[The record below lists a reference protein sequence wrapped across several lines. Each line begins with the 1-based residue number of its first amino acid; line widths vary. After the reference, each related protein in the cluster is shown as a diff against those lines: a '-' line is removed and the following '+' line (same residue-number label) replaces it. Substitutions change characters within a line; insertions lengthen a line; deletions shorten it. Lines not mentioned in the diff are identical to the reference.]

1 MLGDFGSAADVC
13 FCELMGVVMAG
24 DRWDGKI
31 SNLNISEQAFP
42 ELHAELSKMHHKA
55 RSDRLRS
62 LALLG
67 LYSLQFSG
75 RMMAP
80 EPSGSVVP
88 PLEPNGVT
96 SQRQLLKDK
105 LLGSV

>member
-1 MLGDFGSAADVC
+1 MPGDK
-13 FCELMGVVMAG
+13 
-24 DRWDGKI
+24 WDGKI
-31 SNLNISEQAFP
+31 SNLNISVQAFP

-67 LYSLQFSG
+67 LYSLQISV
-75 RMMAP
+75 RMTTP
-80 EPSGSVVP
+80 ESSTSALP
-88 PLEPNGVT
+88 PVLPPVTLENDGIN
-96 SQRQLLKDK
+96 SKKQSLKDS

>member
-1 MLGDFGSAADVC
+1 
-13 FCELMGVVMAG
+13 MGVK
-24 DRWDGKI
+24 WDGKI
-31 SNLNISEQAFP
+31 SNLNISDQAFP

-75 RMMAP
+75 RMMTPESSALVLPSALPPEAP
-80 EPSGSVVP
+80 VDDGI
-88 PLEPNGVT
+88 T
-96 SQRQLLKDK
+96 SQRKSLKDK
-105 LLGSV
+105 LLSSV

>member
-1 MLGDFGSAADVC
+1 MPGDK
-13 FCELMGVVMAG
+13 
-24 DRWDGKI
+24 WDGKI
-31 SNLNISEQAFP
+31 SNLNISDQAFP

-80 EPSGSVVP
+80 ESSTSASP
-88 PLEPNGVT
+88 PTPVT
-96 SQRQLLKDK
+96 PEDVEINSKRVSLKST

>member
-1 MLGDFGSAADVC
+1 
-13 FCELMGVVMAG
+13 MAG
-24 DRWDGKI
+24 GKWDGKI

-67 LYSLQFSG
+67 LYSLQISG
-75 RMMAP
+75 RMTAP
-80 EPSGSVVP
+80 EPSGSGVPPVVP
-88 PLEPNGVT
+88 PVALENDGII
-96 SQRQLLKDK
+96 SQRRALKDK
-105 LLGSV
+105 LLSTV

>member
-1 MLGDFGSAADVC
+1 M
-13 FCELMGVVMAG
+13 EEKK
-24 DRWDGKI
+24 WDGKI

-42 ELHAELSKMHHKA
+42 ELHEELSKMHHKA

-67 LYSLQFSG
+67 LYSLRFSG
-75 RMMAP
+75 RMTAP
-80 EPSGSVVP
+80 ESSVPVLP
-88 PLEPNGVT
+88 PVVQSVAAEDEDEGIG
-96 SQRQLLKDK
+96 SQREVLKNK